1 MGVHQITPNMKAFAV
16 LALLPFVTSAPDHGG
31 HHVYH
36 TPAEYQLK
44 KLLPLLVSASQIVI
58 PVPEILKH
66 NSSIAEVTEITQECT
81 PVILTACS
89 KTTLPV
95 KIIKEN
101 PFTYTVIRSVCVE
114 TTEEVLN
121 EVCRYSYSDFEEE
134 TTGKDVEISFEKV
147 EKVQMV
153 TVCQPVPTYPAYG
166 YGPAPGYGK
175 RSADAPA
182 HAPAPHGHGYGYGKQ
197 CKEVAQT
204 TAYSVPK
211 ATVVEPAV
219 TVLYPVPGLDCVDEQ
234 PIILP
239 VIQCAILEEEKTIM
253 VPAVE
258 DSEIEIEKCIS
269 VLGAPECKGVQLTL
283 PRQVAKELEF
293 GHTDDTVL
301 VAAFA
306 APAPAPEPA
315 YAPAPAYASAPAL
328 APEPAYAPAPEPA
341 YAPAP
346 LERSRLYTPAYAA
359 DAPAPAPTYAA
370 APAPEPTYAPASA
383 YAAAP
388 AF

>member
-1 MGVHQITPNMKAFAV
+1 MGVDQITSNMKVFAV
-16 LALLPFVTSAPDHGG
+16 LVLLPFVTSAPDPGYG
-31 HHVYH
+31 Y
-36 TPAEYQLK
+36 PPPPPDIQ
-44 KLLPLLVSASQIVI
+44 
-58 PVPEILKH
+58 KH
-66 NSSIAEVTEITQECT
+66 NTTVAEVTEIAQECT
-81 PVILTACS
+81 PVILSACS
-89 KTTLPV
+89 KTTLPI

-101 PFTYTVIRSVCVE
+101 PFTYTVTRSVCVE
-114 TTEEVLN
+114 TTEEVPQ

-134 TTGKDVEISFEKV
+134 TTGKTIEISFEKV

-153 TVCQPVPTYPAYG
+153 TVCSPVPTYPAYD
-166 YGPAPGYGK
+166 YGPAPGYGHHGYGK
-175 RSADAPA
+175 RSAD
-182 HAPAPHGHGYGYGKQ
+182 APAPHGHGYGYGKQ

-219 TVLYPVPGLDCVDEQ
+219 TVLYPVPELDCVDE

-258 DSEIEIEKCIS
+258 DSEVEIEKCIS

-283 PRQVAKELEF
+283 PRQVAKELAF
-293 GHTDDTVL
+293 GGIDET
-301 VAAFA
+301 APAP

-315 YAPAPAYASAPAL
+315 YA
-328 APEPAYAPAPEPA
+328 
-341 YAPAP
+341 
-346 LERSRLYTPAYAA
+346 
-359 DAPAPAPTYAA
+359 
-370 APAPEPTYAPASA
+370 
-383 YAAAP
+383 AAP

>member
-1 MGVHQITPNMKAFAV
+1 LV
-16 LALLPFVTSAPDHGG
+16 LLPFVTSAPDHGYG
-31 HHVYH
+31 YPKY
-36 TPAEYQLK
+36 TPPPPPPDIQ
-44 KLLPLLVSASQIVI
+44 
-58 PVPEILKH
+58 KH
-66 NSSIAEVTEITQECT
+66 NTTVAEVTEITQECT

-101 PFTYTVIRSVCVE
+101 PFTYTVTRSVCVE
-114 TTEEVLN
+114 TTEEVPQ

-134 TTGKDVEISFEKV
+134 TTGKTVEISFEKV

-153 TVCQPVPTYPAYG
+153 TVCSPVPTYPAYG
-166 YGPAPGYGK
+166 YGPAPGYGHQGYGK
-175 RSADAPA
+175 RSADAPAHAPA

-219 TVLYPVPGLDCVDEQ
+219 TVLYPVPGLDCVDE

-258 DSEIEIEKCIS
+258 DSEVEIEKCIS

-283 PRQVAKELEF
+283 PRQVAKELAF
-293 GHTDDTVL
+293 GGIDDTATV
-301 VAAFA
+301 A

-315 YAPAPAYASAPAL
+315 YAPAPAYA
-328 APEPAYAPAPEPA
+328 
-341 YAPAP
+341 
-346 LERSRLYTPAYAA
+346 
-359 DAPAPAPTYAA
+359 
-370 APAPEPTYAPASA
+370 
-383 YAAAP
+383 AAP